1 MRQVTITLNE
11 RDALMVVTALGVL
24 KDRIGQKGRWLERK
38 RMPTLR
44 HRLAD
49 CITIGDETEQA
60 GVRKALKKTQD
71 EINRRIQAGE
81 DIAKLMRDVK
91 AQAEITDER
100 LRDFGYTRDD
110 LDHEAADS

>member
-49 CITIGDETEQA
+49 CITIGDEDEQA
-60 GVRKALKKTQD
+60 GVRKAMHKTQN

-81 DIAKLMRDVK
+81 EIAKMMRDVK
-91 AQAEITDER
+91 QQADITDER
-100 LRDFGYTRDD
+100 LREFGYTRDD
-110 LDHEAADS
+110 LANETADS